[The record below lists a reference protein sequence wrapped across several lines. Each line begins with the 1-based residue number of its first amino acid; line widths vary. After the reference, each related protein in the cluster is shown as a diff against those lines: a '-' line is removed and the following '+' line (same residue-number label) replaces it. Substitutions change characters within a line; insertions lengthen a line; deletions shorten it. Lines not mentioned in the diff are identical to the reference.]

1 MSIKNTRLQTSFNK
15 DVNVTLPFASI
26 SSVYFAAKNLENN
39 NKLLPRYFYRYNMDS
54 IQNYPEITYDMDDYI
69 FKVKGPAMKVYKMLL
84 NPAFIQ
90 TAKEL
95 RVLTMRANGQYDED
109 EDEDEEPTTLSNLE
123 FNDKIQTIVAK
134 SEHIERMCS
143 ITRENFVIGEQ
154 ISMTPCGHLF
164 KTVSIKEYLTHYG
177 NNCPMC
183 RHEF

>member
-1 MSIKNTRLQTSFNK
+1 MSPINTRLLSSFNANI
-15 DVNVTLPFASI
+15 DIVLPIASI
-26 SSVYFAAKNLENN
+26 SGVYIAAKNLENS
-39 NKLLPRYFYRYNMDS
+39 NKLLPRYFYSYNMDS
-54 IQNYPEITYDMDDYI
+54 SESNPQFMYDSNEFI
-69 FKVKGPAMKVYKMLL
+69 FRVNGPVMKVYKMLL
-84 NPAFIQ
+84 NPEFI
-90 TAKEL
+90 TAAKEL
-95 RVLTMRANGQYDED
+95 RIATMTMNGEEEADED
-109 EDEDEEPTTLSNLE
+109 SPNTLSSIE

-183 RHEF
+183 RHEFN